1 MSLTPCQMCD
11 YTNKINFIYNYNDSI
26 HHNFM
31 IVCKWWC
38 SLDTRP
44 VLPKFL
50 FACNTQLGRVVMCFE
65 IRWIEGKHAQ
75 GSARPIHA

>member
-11 YTNKINFIYNYNDSI
+11 HTNKINFIYNYNDSI

-31 IVCKWWC
+31 CV
-38 SLDTRP
+38 SGGV
-44 VLPKFL
+44 VLIPDLCCLKFL
-50 FACNTQLGRVVMCFE
+50 FARLGRVVMCFE
-65 IRWIEGKHAQ
+65 IRWIEGKHTR